1 MGMAIRTQSMF
12 TVKIGPQNT
21 SRGWAGAHVHGGQAL
36 GDEATGR
43 YHMSGILEQPLQP
56 ITYWLVV
63 NLWLISG

>member
-43 YHMSGILEQPLQP
+43 CYKI
-56 ITYWLVV
+56 
-63 NLWLISG
+63 